1 MPRTDTSVTS
11 DSVGTHDLH
20 TDANVPTAS
29 LPGYDEWVDAYEE
42 PLTES
47 EEREI
52 YDSYIAS
59 LIRTH
64 VEGGTLLPGELELI
78 RGRIDLI
85 A

>member
-1 MPRTDTSVTS
+1 MS
-11 DSVGTHDLH
+11 DGTPSLQDLH
-20 TDANVPTAS
+20 GDTNVPTAS
-29 LPGYDEWVDAYEE
+29 LPGYDEWVDQVEQ
-42 PLTES
+42 PLTEA
-47 EEREI
+47 EESAMYE
-52 YDSYIAS
+52 SYIAS

>member
-11 DSVGTHDLH
+11 ETPSLSDLH
-20 TDANVPTAS
+20 GDANVPTTS
-29 LPGYDEWVDAYEE
+29 LPGYEEWIDAYEE
-42 PLTES
+42 PLSEA
-47 EEREI
+47 EEREM
-52 YDSYIAS
+52 YESYIAS

-64 VEGGTLLPGELELI
+64 TEGGTLLPGELELI